1 MKLRAF
7 LFRLSSKK
15 RFFINQLET
24 QTGNSKLNLIFKCLN
39 TFCNAHFHSFRKKN
53 NSYLVSNKLYY
64 CLGNSSGKKMVAG
77 FDHRNVN
84 RGIPKRGIA
93 SDTWGRV
100 SVTMLWKTVRER
112 RIVTPEKVRKLN
124 LYLRI

>member
-1 MKLRAF
+1 
-7 LFRLSSKK
+7 
-15 RFFINQLET
+15 
-24 QTGNSKLNLIFKCLN
+24 
-39 TFCNAHFHSFRKKN
+39 
-53 NSYLVSNKLYY
+53 
-64 CLGNSSGKKMVAG
+64 MVAG

>member
-15 RFFINQLET
+15 RFLIINQLET
-24 QTGNSKLNLIFKCLN
+24 QTGISKLNLIFKC
-39 TFCNAHFHSFRKKN
+39 KKN